1 MSLYDEPGTELGT
14 GDTTT
19 KRISALP
26 ALMKFP
32 FIYCTKRLVK
42 SRGFGKL
49 RCEHSINLAV

>member
-14 GDTTT
+14 EDTTI

-26 ALMKFP
+26 ALMTFP
-32 FIYCTKRLVK
+32 FIYCTKRLAK
-42 SRGFGKL
+42 AGGFGKL